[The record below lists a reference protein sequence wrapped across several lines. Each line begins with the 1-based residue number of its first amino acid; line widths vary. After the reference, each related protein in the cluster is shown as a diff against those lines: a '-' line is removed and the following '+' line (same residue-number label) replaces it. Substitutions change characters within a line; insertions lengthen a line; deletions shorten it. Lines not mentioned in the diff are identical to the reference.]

1 MKTGTL
7 HRPLATRSLERMSTY
22 NPTDNKTVPRHSAD
36 DALED
41 REFQL
46 LLEATYEMKEPYN
59 LETRAIVL
67 ILGRLGLRVG
77 ELVHMDE
84 SWVDW
89 RRRMIEIPQY
99 DDCNKG
105 RDGGVCGY
113 CKQLAEQQ
121 SNHNDG
127 LSMEEALARRWQS
140 KTDSAARSVPFDFDS
155 RIEIVVERYFDRFDA
170 FTTSKSGV
178 NRRLNKAAETVDEL
192 DAASI
197 YPHCLRATAASH
209 HASRGLDAISL
220 QSLMGWADLSTAH
233 RYVRRSGDRTRKA
246 LQSVHSQ

>member
-1 MKTGTL
+1 
-7 HRPLATRSLERMSTY
+7 MSTY
-22 NPTDNKTVPRHSAD
+22 NPHQNKSSPRNSAD

-41 REFQL
+41 RDFQL
-46 LLEATYEMKEPYN
+46 LLEASYELDDHYA
-59 LETRAIVL
+59 LETRTVVL

-84 SWVDW
+84 SWIDW

-99 DDCNKG
+99 DGCEKG

-113 CKQLAEQQ
+113 CQQLAEQQ
-121 SNHNDG
+121 ANHNEE
-127 LSMEEALARRWQS
+127 LSLDEVLAHRWQS
-140 KTDSAARSVPFDFDS
+140 KTDAAARSIPFDFDS
-155 RIEIVVERYFDRFDA
+155 RIEITVERYFDRFDE
-170 FTTSKSGV
+170 FQTSKSGV
-178 NRRLNKAAETVDEL
+178 DRRLAKAVDHVDEL
-192 DAASI
+192 NINEI
-197 YPHCLRATAASH
+197 YPHCLRATAASY